1 MDVVLISA
9 LLGSTLPNSHLAD
22 KSDPCQHPGRSPDD
36 YDQDDDPEDEEHSG
50 FSRDDNGHDEDKDE
64 DDDPVEHPGGSQAE
78 PRLWSAT
85 R

>member
-22 KSDPCQHPGRSPDD
+22 QSDPCQHPGRSPDD
-36 YDQDDDPEDEEHSG
+36 DPEDDEYSG
-50 FSRDDNGHDEDKDE
+50 NSRDDNGHDEDKDE